1 MLRSKK
7 ALTSLGND
15 VNLTID
21 NNKWRSFWL
30 VLKKLH
36 RKRKLELVND
46 TSNLTNFQNKVP
58 SLDSVWLNNIRA
70 FNFLALINYF
80 HFEKRHWI
88 LRYCRF
94 LSTNIAQKV
103 YVFLF
108 HFLLVFL
115 RLDIKSF
122 IYQRLLYFRLFN
134 YEDEGLRHRNVES
147 EVKRNFYYKF
157 VVIPGFILLC
167 THKYIYIPYRV
178 IDIYWKTP
186 REL

>member
-21 NNKWRSFWL
+21 NNKWWSFWL

-46 TSNLTNFQNKVP
+46 TYNLTNFQNKVP

-70 FNFLALINYF
+70 FNFLVLINYF

-88 LRYCRF
+88 LQYCRY

-115 RLDIKSF
+115 ILWYQVFHLSAFALLSF
-122 IYQRLLYFRLFN
+122 IQLRRRRSETSKCWIWGKKKLLL
-134 YEDEGLRHRNVES
+134 
-147 EVKRNFYYKF
+147 
-157 VVIPGFILLC
+157 
-167 THKYIYIPYRV
+167 
-178 IDIYWKTP
+178 
-186 REL
+186 